1 MTSPRVTRW
10 IRGFDKVRE
19 NLVVQYRLPDSWTLE
34 RLQHLFG
41 VPPENPM
48 YDSFPVDERTAK
60 ILEPSV
66 GSPLLIDTL
75 DFFVEADA
83 VKA

>member
-1 MTSPRVTRW
+1 
-10 IRGFDKVRE
+10 
-19 NLVVQYRLPDSWTLE
+19 
-34 RLQHLFG
+34 
-41 VPPENPM
+41 M